1 MNKYQIRFNKT
12 RGQPGRGSMDHVW
25 RVFENGKEY
34 LFKNLDIQVPV
45 KSEKDENGV
54 DYNIVCRGYLEID
67 RTTSTAIIAGVKTKS
82 KEIVCRA
89 ASLSAT

>member
-1 MNKYQIRFNKT
+1 MNKYSIRFNKT

-34 LFKNLDIQVPV
+34 LFKNLDISVPV

-54 DYNIVCRGYLEID
+54 DYNICCQGFMAID
-67 RTTSTAIIAGVKTKS
+67 RATSTAIITSEVIVAKTEP
-82 KEIVCRA
+82 KELAEAR
-89 ASLSAT
+89 